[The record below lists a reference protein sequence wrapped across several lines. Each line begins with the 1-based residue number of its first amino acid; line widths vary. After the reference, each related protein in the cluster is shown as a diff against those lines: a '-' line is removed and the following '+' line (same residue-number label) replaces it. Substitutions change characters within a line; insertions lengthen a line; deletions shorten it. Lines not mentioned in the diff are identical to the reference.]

1 MTSPS
6 VNKNI
11 LQSPAFLKYILE
23 TSSYPNEHEQLK
35 QLRETTEQKYQENM
49 GYLLSIPAEEAQFIS
64 ILHKILNAKKTLEIG
79 VFSDYFLLATALAL
93 PLDDKI
99 TAIDMDREA
108 YEIGLPFIQNAEVE
122 HKIYFPVDR
131 QTESFGYV
139 LVDTNKEEYIKYYEL
154 VSKLVK
160 KGRLIAY
167 DNTSWHGSVAISED
181 VKEDIIRKNRKPL
194 IEFNNLIANDSRLE
208 SAIISIGDG
217 LTLCRRL

>member
-1 MTSPS
+1 M
-6 VNKNI
+6 
-11 LQSPAFLKYILE
+11 LKE
-23 TSSYPNEHEQLK
+23 
-35 QLRETTEQKYQENM
+35 
-49 GYLLSIPAEEAQFIS
+49 
-64 ILHKILNAKKTLEIG
+64 
-79 VFSDYFLLATALAL
+79 
-93 PLDDKI
+93 
-99 TAIDMDREA
+99 
-108 YEIGLPFIQNAEVE
+108 
-122 HKIYFPVDR
+122 
-131 QTESFGYV
+131 TESFGYV

-154 VSKLVK
+154 VSKLEK